1 MDEYDSGYYANR
13 LRNAR
18 FGDDESQS
26 VGDVLMRAFAQ
37 AERFVS
43 ELESRKLRPAY
54 VFVGDEAFFRK
65 RFRDAI
71 LEHLV
76 PADLRDFSLFEFDLA
91 ETDLAEILDRARTP
105 SLMAPFQVFF
115 VRGVKS
121 LFGRGSNE
129 EKLAAIEQYC
139 KNPNPDALVVF
150 VADHISIPA
159 DVRRMEMQDRDRYQR
174 IRETMGQY
182 CGIVEL
188 ARVEEGEAVR
198 WIADYCTG
206 RGVKIEPDGARELV
220 DALGGDMMMI
230 SNELEKLILYVGEK
244 KRITL
249 GDVETMV
256 LAAKQRSLYE
266 LTDAISSKDRVR
278 ALEIL
283 DAILASGEGE
293 EAAIGHIYMLAKTF
307 RQMLVIVE
315 RNVRDQRMLWAALWQ
330 GFRVPPFA
338 ADDIIRQARRYKSRR
353 ELTRAIRLVAKAD
366 LALRSNPVSKRMVLE
381 RLVMDLTTEPKLEAP
396 GWMQDQLPV

>member
-1 MDEYDSGYYANR
+1 
-13 LRNAR
+13 
-18 FGDDESQS
+18 
-26 VGDVLMRAFAQ
+26 MRAFAQ
-37 AERFVS
+37 ADRFVS
-43 ELESRKLRPAY
+43 ELAARKLRAAY

-76 PADLRDFSLFEFDLA
+76 PKDLRDFSLFEFDLA
-91 ETDLAEILDRARTP
+91 ENDLAEVLDRARTP

-115 VRGVKS
+115 VRGVKN
-121 LFGRGSNE
+121 LFGRGSND
-129 EKLAAIEQYC
+129 EKLAAIEEYC
-139 KNPNPDALVVF
+139 NHPNPDALIVF

-159 DVRRMEMQDRDRYQR
+159 DVRKMEMQDKDRYQR
-174 IRETMGQY
+174 IRDTMGQY

-198 WIADYCTG
+198 WISDYCAS
-206 RGVKIEPDGARELV
+206 RDVPVKIDADGARELV

-230 SNELEKLILYVGEK
+230 SNELEKLMLYVGARN
-244 KRITL
+244 RITL

-266 LTDAISSKDRVR
+266 LTDAISSKERVR
-278 ALEIL
+278 ALEVL
-283 DAILASGEGE
+283 DAILSSGEGE

-307 RQMLVIVE
+307 RQMLVILE

-338 ADDIIRQARRYKSRR
+338 ADDIIKQARRYKSRR
-353 ELTRAIRLVAKAD
+353 EITRAIRLIAKAD
-366 LALRSNPVSKRMVLE
+366 LALRSNPVSKKMVLE
-381 RLVMDLTTEPKLEAP
+381 GLVMDLTAEPKVEVQ
-396 GWMQDQLPV
+396 GWMQEQLPV

>member
-1 MDEYDSGYYANR
+1 
-13 LRNAR
+13 
-18 FGDDESQS
+18 
-26 VGDVLMRAFAQ
+26 MRAFAQ
-37 AERFVS
+37 ADRFVND
-43 ELESRKLRPAY
+43 LAARKLHPAY

-71 LEHLV
+71 LDHLV
-76 PADLRDFSLFEFDLA
+76 PPDLRDFSLFEYDLA

-115 VRGVKS
+115 VRGVKN

-129 EKLAAIEQYC
+129 EKLGAIEQYC
-139 KNPNPDALVVF
+139 ANPNPDALIVF

-159 DVRRMEMQDRDRYQR
+159 DVRRMEMQDKDRYQR
-174 IRETMGQY
+174 IRDTMGQY

-188 ARVEEGEAVR
+188 ARVEESEAVR
-198 WIADYCTG
+198 WVTDYCTSCN
-206 RGVKIEPDGARELV
+206 VKIEADGARELV

-230 SNELEKLILYVGEK
+230 SNEIEKLMLYVGLRN
-244 KRITL
+244 RITL

-266 LTDAISSKDRVR
+266 LTDAISAKDRAR
-278 ALEIL
+278 ALEVL
-283 DAILASGEGE
+283 DAILSSGDGE

-307 RQMLVIVE
+307 RQMLVILE

-338 ADDIIRQARRYKSRR
+338 ADDVIKQARRYKSRR
-353 ELTRAIRLVAKAD
+353 DVTRAIRLIAKAD

-381 RLVMDLTTEPKLEAP
+381 RLVIDLTTEPKIEPA
-396 GWMQDQLPV
+396 GWMQEQLPV

>member
-1 MDEYDSGYYANR
+1 
-13 LRNAR
+13 
-18 FGDDESQS
+18 
-26 VGDVLMRAFAQ
+26 MRAFAQ

-43 ELESRKLRPAY
+43 ELESRKLRAAY

-91 ETDLAEILDRARTP
+91 ENDLAEVLDRARTP

-115 VRGVKS
+115 VRGMKN
-121 LFGRGSNE
+121 LFGRGSNQ
-129 EKLAAIEQYC
+129 EKLAAIEEYS
-139 KNPNPDALVVF
+139 KNPNPAALIIF

-159 DVRRMEMQDRDRYQR
+159 DVRRMEMQDKERYQR

-188 ARVEEGEAVR
+188 GRVEEGEAVR
-198 WIADYCTG
+198 WIIHYCTG
-206 RGVKIEPDGARELV
+206 RGVKIEADGARELV
-220 DALGGDMMMI
+220 DALGGNMMMI
-230 SNELEKLILYVGEK
+230 SNELEKLILYAGEK

-307 RQMLVIVE
+307 RQMLVILE

-338 ADDIIRQARRYKSRR
+338 ADDIIRQAHRYKSRR
-353 ELTRAIRLVAKAD
+353 QLTRAIRLVGKAD
-366 LALRSNPVSKRMVLE
+366 WALRSNPVSKRIVLE
-381 RLVMDLTTEPKLEAP
+381 RLVMDLTSEPKLEAP

>member
-1 MDEYDSGYYANR
+1 
-13 LRNAR
+13 
-18 FGDDESQS
+18 
-26 VGDVLMRAFAQ
+26 MRAFAQ
-37 AERFVS
+37 ADRFVS
-43 ELESRKLRPAY
+43 ELVSRKLRPAY

-71 LEHLV
+71 IEHLV
-76 PADLRDFSLFEFDLA
+76 PADLRDFSLFEFDLS
-91 ETDLAEILDRARTP
+91 ENDLAEVLDRARTP

-115 VRGVKS
+115 VRGVKN

-129 EKLAAIEQYC
+129 EKLAAIEEYC
-139 KNPNPDALVVF
+139 KNPNPDALIVF

-159 DVRRMEMQDRDRYQR
+159 DVRRMEMQDKERYQR

-198 WIADYCTG
+198 WISDYCTG
-206 RGVKIEPDGARELV
+206 RAVKMDADGARELV

-230 SNELEKLILYVGEK
+230 SNELEKLMLYVGARN
-244 KRITL
+244 RITL

-278 ALEIL
+278 ALEVL
-283 DAILASGEGE
+283 DAILSSGDGE

-307 RQMLVIVE
+307 RQMLVILE

-338 ADDIIRQARRYKSRR
+338 ADDIIKQARRYKSRR
-353 ELTRAIRLVAKAD
+353 DLTRAIRLVAKAD

-381 RLVMDLTTEPKLEAP
+381 RLVMDLTTEAKLETP
-396 GWMQDQLPV
+396 GWMQEQLPV

>member
-1 MDEYDSGYYANR
+1 MK
-13 LRNAR
+13 
-18 FGDDESQS
+18 
-26 VGDVLMRAFAQ
+26 AFAQ

-43 ELESRKLRPAY
+43 ELESRKLRAAY

-76 PADLRDFSLFEFDLA
+76 PVDLRDFSFFEFDLA
-91 ETDLAEILDRARTP
+91 ETDLAEVLDRARTP

-115 VRGVKS
+115 VRGVKN

-129 EKLAAIEQYC
+129 EKLAAIEAYC

-159 DVRRMEMQDRDRYQR
+159 DVRRMEMQDKERYQR

-198 WIADYCTG
+198 WISDYCAS
-206 RGVKIEPDGARELV
+206 REVKIEPDGARELV

-278 ALEIL
+278 ALEVL

-307 RQMLVIVE
+307 RQMLVILE

-338 ADDIIRQARRYKSRR
+338 ADDIIKQARRYKNRR

-381 RLVMDLTTEPKLEAP
+381 RLVIDLTTEPKLETP
-396 GWMQDQLPV
+396 GWMQEQLPV

>member
-1 MDEYDSGYYANR
+1 
-13 LRNAR
+13 
-18 FGDDESQS
+18 
-26 VGDVLMRAFAQ
+26 MRAFAQ
-37 AERFVS
+37 ADRFVA
-43 ELESRKLRPAY
+43 ELESRKMRAAY

-76 PADLRDFSLFEFDLA
+76 PVELRDFSLFEFDLV
-91 ETDLAEILDRARTP
+91 ETDLAQILDRARTP

-115 VRGVKS
+115 VKGVKA

-129 EKLAAIEQYC
+129 EKLAAIEEYC

-159 DVRRMEMQDRDRYQR
+159 DVRRMEMQDKERYQK
-174 IRETMGQY
+174 IREEMGSF

-188 ARVEEGEAVR
+188 ARVEESDAVR
-198 WIADYCTG
+198 WIGECCSG
-206 RGVKIEPDGARELV
+206 RGVKMESDAARELV
-220 DALGGDMMMI
+220 DALGGDLMMI
-230 SNELEKLILYVGEK
+230 WNELEKLILYVGER

-283 DAILASGEGE
+283 DAILLSGEGE

-307 RQMLVIVE
+307 RQMLVILE

-338 ADDIIRQARRYKSRR
+338 ADDIIKQARRYKSRR
-353 ELTRAIRLVAKAD
+353 DLTRAIRLVAKAD

-381 RLVMDLTTEPKLEAP
+381 RLVMDLTTEPKPETP

>member
-1 MDEYDSGYYANR
+1 
-13 LRNAR
+13 
-18 FGDDESQS
+18 
-26 VGDVLMRAFAQ
+26 MRAFAQ
-37 AERFVS
+37 ADRFMAEVQA
-43 ELESRKLRPAY
+43 RKLRPAY

-65 RFRDAI
+65 RCREAI
-71 LEHLV
+71 IQHLV
-76 PADLRDFSLFEFDLA
+76 PAELRDFSLFEFDLT
-91 ETDLAEILDRARTP
+91 ESDLAEILDRARTP

-115 VRGVKS
+115 IRGVKS

-129 EKLAAIEQYC
+129 EKLAAIETYC
-139 KNPNPDALVVF
+139 KDPNPDAVLIF

-159 DVRRMEMQDRDRYQR
+159 DARRMDMTDKERYER
-174 IRETMGQY
+174 IRETLGQY

-188 ARVEEGEAVR
+188 SRVEESEAVR
-198 WIADYCTG
+198 WLTEYCTS
-206 RGVKIEPDGARELV
+206 REVKIETDAARELV
-220 DALGGDMMMI
+220 DALGGDMMMV

-244 KRITL
+244 KRVTL

-278 ALEIL
+278 ALEML
-283 DAILASGEGE
+283 DAILTTGEGD
-293 EAAIGHIYMLAKTF
+293 EAAIGHLYMLAKTF
-307 RQMLVIVE
+307 RQMLVILE

-353 ELTRAIRLVAKAD
+353 ELTRAIRLIAKAD
-366 LALRSNPVSKRMVLE
+366 LALRSNPVSKRFVLE
-381 RLVMDLTTEPKLEAP
+381 KLVLDLTSEPKPEVI
-396 GWMQDQLPV
+396 GWRQEELPV

>member
-1 MDEYDSGYYANR
+1 
-13 LRNAR
+13 
-18 FGDDESQS
+18 
-26 VGDVLMRAFAQ
+26 MRAFAQ

-43 ELESRKLRPAY
+43 ELESRKLRAAY

-76 PADLRDFSLFEFDLA
+76 PAELRDFSLFEFDLG
-91 ETDLAEILDRARTP
+91 ETDLAEVLDRARTP

-115 VRGVKS
+115 VRGVKN
-121 LFGRGSNE
+121 LYGRASNE
-129 EKLAAIEQYC
+129 EKLAAIEDYC
-139 KNPNPDALVVF
+139 KNPNPDALLIF

-159 DVRRMEMQDRDRYQR
+159 DVRRMEMQDKDRYQR
-174 IRETMGQY
+174 IRDTMGRH

-198 WIADYCTG
+198 WISEYCTG
-206 RGVKIEPDGARELV
+206 RGVKIEADGARELV

-230 SNELEKLILYVGEK
+230 SNEMEKLILYVGEK
-244 KRITL
+244 KRVTL

-307 RQMLVIVE
+307 RQMLVILE

-338 ADDIIRQARRYKSRR
+338 ADDIIKQARRYKNRR

-396 GWMQDQLPV
+396 GWMQEHLPV